1 MIIDKRTTLADN
13 VALNTGAAGTYN
25 IGDVYDTQM
34 VAGDPGTGGDIYIV
48 IALGTAA
55 ASGGAATGTFQLVS
69 SASATPETNGA
80 QQILMA
86 TGAVPVASMG
96 ANVQLYAGVLPNGVT
111 RRYLGLQQVT
121 GTAAFTAGTVK
132 CFMTLD
138 VASYR
143 AYIAGTTT

>member
-25 IGDVYDTQM
+25 IGDVYDTGL
-34 VAGDPGTGGDIYIV
+34 VAQDPGTGADLFFV
-48 IALGTAA
+48 IAMGTAA
-55 ASGGAATGTFQLVS
+55 ASGGAATAQFQLVS

-80 QQILMA
+80 QQVLVA
-86 TGAVPVASMG
+86 TGVTPVASMT
-96 ANVQLYAGVLPNGVT
+96 ANTQLYAGPIPNGIA

-132 CFMTLD
+132 AFMVLD
-138 VASYR
+138 AASYR
-143 AYIAGTTT
+143 AYLAGTTT

>member
-13 VALNTGAAGTYN
+13 VALNTGAAATYN

-34 VAGDPGTGGDIYIV
+34 VAGDPGTGDDIYVV
-48 IALGTAA
+48 IAMGSAA
-55 ASGGAATGTFQLVS
+55 TSGGAATAVFQLVS

-86 TGAVPVASMG
+86 TGAFSLAQLA
-96 ANVQLYAGVLPNGVT
+96 ANSQLYAGVIPNGVA

-121 GTAAFTAGTVK
+121 GVAAFTGGTVK